1 VPNTYTP
8 NYNLAKPSQGDV
20 LWDDEING
28 NFDIIDQAL
37 HQVTIFLESHTTNTD
52 NPHNTTYDQVGAAPA
67 SHTHQGSDIIGQVA
81 YAANADRTDNIHLKT
96 ENNLLYFSTDNINW
110 IVAGEMTKAVYDTN
124 NDGIVDNADRVDDIH
139 FRIQNNLLQ
148 FSTDNTTWIVAG
160 DMTKAVYDTNNDG
173 IVDNADRVDGYDAAI
188 ASNPN
193 TVAVRNGNGDLSARV
208 FGSTAPPGTPP
219 ITVASTT
226 VCTNLN
232 ADMVDGYHANS
243 LVLLNNPSSITIN
256 VPHGNTINFST
267 GGTTRAYVND
277 YGLVGAVYNSDIAE
291 GFVTSET
298 QQPEE
303 GDIMVFD
310 RDGRVK
316 KFQKTG
322 RFVGV
327 VSYRPGLLLGM
338 THNWQE
344 EFEKNKK
351 VPVALL
357 GQVQTNVYGGWMGVK
372 PGDPLT
378 LGKNNTLRKKLF
390 FWEPTVSIALES
402 VPKRTKRKIRV
413 LLR

>member
-1 VPNTYTP
+1 MPNTYTP

-20 LWDDEING
+20 QWDDEING
-28 NFDIIDQAL
+28 NFDIIDQVL
-37 HQVTIFLESHTTNTD
+37 HQVTISLESHTTNTD

-67 SHTHQGSDIIGQVA
+67 SHTHQGSDILGQVA

-110 IVAGEMTKAVYDTN
+110 VVAGEMTKAVYDAN
-124 NDGIVDNADRVDDIH
+124 NDGIVDN
-139 FRIQNNLLQ
+139 
-148 FSTDNTTWIVAG
+148 S
-160 DMTKAVYDTNNDG
+160 
-173 IVDNADRVDGYDAAI
+173 DRVDGYDAAI

-193 TVAVRNGNGDLSARV
+193 TVAVRNSNGDLSARV
-208 FGSTAPPGTPP
+208 FGSTAPPGIPP

-232 ADMVDGYHANS
+232 ADMVDSKHAS
-243 LVLLNNPSSITIN
+243 DFLLLDNTSSVNIN
-256 VPHGNTINFST
+256 VPSGQTINFQT

-316 KFQKTG
+316 KFRKTG
-322 RFVGV
+322 RFAGV
-327 VSYRPGLLLGM
+327 ISYRPGLLLGM

-351 VPVALL
+351 IPVALL

-378 LGKNNTLRKKLF
+378 LGKDNTLRKKLF

-402 VPKRTKRKIRV
+402 VPKRTKKKIRV